1 MTDTADLSTCP
12 ECGKPYD
19 AQGGPS
25 LVSVESKGPYI
36 DRKLCRICQL
46 TLERN
51 TYREQYLASQPQ
63 PEDRWEP
70 AMTPEDKVTLTLT
83 GINLDD
89 LKTACMIAASHQQ
102 PAVDLGA
109 LGDSQG
115 QRWRKLARWMTAVV
129 NHGAADAG
137 AALNDFSDGDS

>member
-1 MTDTADLSTCP
+1 MTDLSTCP

-19 AQGGPS
+19 SQGGPS
-25 LVSVESKGPYI
+25 LVSAEVDDDRPHC

-51 TYREQYLASQPQ
+51 AYREQYLASSQQ

-70 AMTPEDKVTLTLT
+70 AMAPEDKVTLTLT

-89 LKTACMIAASHQQ
+89 LRAACVMAATRDGG
-102 PAVDLGA
+102 PGR
-109 LGDSQG
+109 SQCL
-115 QRWRKLARWMTAVV
+115 RWRKLARWMTAVV
-129 NHGAADAG
+129 HHGAADAG
-137 AALNDFSDGDS
+137 AALNDFSDTDG